1 MMKKFEGDRAVSFLD
16 ADAAKWLHET
26 AAAEGALEDGL
37 CLARFHADHI
47 VPGVAGWR
55 VGEQK
60 CADGNL
66 YEVTSTG
73 KRCFSEC
80 GLLQR
85 TGKKCPLADGVAFGR
100 PVDDR
105 QEEQ

>member
-1 MMKKFEGDRAVSFLD
+1 MNDVKKREGDRSVSFID
-16 ADAAKWLHET
+16 AEVAVWLREAAQKI
-26 AAAEGALEDGL
+26 EDGL
-37 CLARFHADHI
+37 CLARFHADFCVENLGHRKTGDVI
-47 VPGVAGWR
+47 TASG
-55 VGEQK
+55 QK
-60 CADGNL
+60 FEL
-66 YEVTSTG
+66 TIMG

-85 TGKKCPLADGVAFGR
+85 TGRKCPLADGVAFGR